1 MDIAVTGYAGYEGS
15 RLIYAN
21 KDYRDKLLKR
31 YSESFFGVLK
41 DDAYRASQASK
52 SSYDALFTRYRDEG
66 LAADA
71 ADGGVLSALWTVLKG
86 KRCGGMYSLRDIPVM
101 QQTIEVCE
109 MFGLNPYRL
118 HSPECRVWLMED
130 MGALQYE
137 AAGARVPLRVIGFT
151 TKGVAIKR
159 TDTDT
164 DSSLRRPEKDELY
177 RMFSEN

>member
-1 MDIAVTGYAGYEGS
+1 
-15 RLIYAN
+15 
-21 KDYRDKLLKR
+21 
-31 YSESFFGVLK
+31 
-41 DDAYRASQASK
+41 
-52 SSYDALFTRYRDEG
+52 
-66 LAADA
+66 
-71 ADGGVLSALWTVLKG
+71 
-86 KRCGGMYSLRDIPVM
+86 MYSLRDIPVM